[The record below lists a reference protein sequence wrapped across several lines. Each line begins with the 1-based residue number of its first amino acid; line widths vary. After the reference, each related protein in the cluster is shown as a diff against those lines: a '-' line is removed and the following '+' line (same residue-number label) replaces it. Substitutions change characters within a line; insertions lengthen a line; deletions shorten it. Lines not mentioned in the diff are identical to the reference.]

1 MTAEAAVREPIFP
14 GRGAPAGAFAGA
26 AGGMV
31 WGTAMLSLGTLP
43 DVAVLA
49 GSDAPWLGFVLHM
62 MIAVVVGA
70 VFGLLAVHQ
79 RIRSSELLFWGLA
92 YGVFWWFLGAL
103 TLLPLLSGTPMTWSL
118 DAAQAAMPS
127 LLGHLY
133 YGAVTAVGFALLQR
147 DGQSVVSDHLRPR
160 TLLRGLLAAGIV
172 GGFLLFA
179 FGAGA
184 GARLG
189 WLPAVA
195 VCMGIGYP
203 LLFTGRAEGT
213 GPAIV
218 RGTAYGFLWW
228 IVADLTV
235 APLLDGGGLDWSQPT
250 VADSATRLPPYLLAG
265 AGIAAVFG
273 WLGSLARALFLDD
286 VRLRTRPVG
295 TRGLRVAVYGALA
308 GLVGGVLFGLVWR
321 AVDVLTSVA
330 KLVGAGGDTAGWV
343 VHLLIA
349 QGIGVSYAL
358 LFRGRGYDL
367 VSGVGWGLSYGF
379 FWWVFGG
386 LTLMPAVLGVPLWW
400 TAPTI
405 AADFASLIGHLA
417 YGGALGAVH
426 AWLEHRENPW
436 WLARNDLEAARAAA
450 RRDQVLGSAPAL
462 WTLTVLIALTIP
474 VMVAGA

>member
-1 MTAEAAVREPIFP
+1 MTAEAVRGPVLA
-14 GRGAPAGAFAGA
+14 GRGASAGAFAGA

-31 WGTAMLSLGTLP
+31 WGAAMVSLGTLP

-49 GSDAPWLGFVLHM
+49 GSGAPWLGFVLNM
-62 MIAVVVGA
+62 LISVTVGA
-70 VFGLLAVHQ
+70 LFGLLAVHQ

-92 YGVFWWFLGAL
+92 YGVFWWYLGTL
-103 TLLPLLSGTPMTWSL
+103 TLLPLLSGSPMTWSL
-118 DAAQAAMPS
+118 DAAQAAVPS
-127 LLGHLY
+127 LFGHLY
-133 YGAVTAVGFALLQR
+133 FGGVTAVVFALLQR
-147 DGQSVVSDHLRPR
+147 AGLSVAAGHLRPR

-172 GGFLLFA
+172 AGFLVAA

-195 VCMGIGYP
+195 LCMGIGYP
-203 LLFTGRAEGT
+203 LVFTGRAEGT
-213 GPAIV
+213 GPAVV

-228 IVADLTV
+228 IVAHLTV
-235 APLLDGGGLDWSQPT
+235 APLLADGRLDWSQPA
-250 VADSATRLPPYLLAG
+250 VAEATTRLPPYLLAG

-273 WLGSLARALFLDD
+273 RLGALARALFVDD
-286 VRLRTRPVG
+286 VRQRTRAVG
-295 TRGLRVAVYGALA
+295 SRGLRVVGYGALS
-308 GLVGGVLFGLVWR
+308 GLVGGVLFGFVWGV
-321 AVDVLTSVA
+321 VDVMPTVA
-330 KLVGAGGDTAGWV
+330 KLVGADGDVAGWA

-349 QGIGVSYAL
+349 QGIGVSYTL

-400 TAPTI
+400 TPPTI

-417 YGGALGAVH
+417 YGGALGAVT

-436 WLARNDLEAARAAA
+436 WLARSEREAARATA
-450 RRDQVLGSAPAL
+450 RREQVLGSAPAL
-462 WTLTVLIALTIP
+462 WTLTALIALTVP
-474 VMVAGA
+474 VLVG